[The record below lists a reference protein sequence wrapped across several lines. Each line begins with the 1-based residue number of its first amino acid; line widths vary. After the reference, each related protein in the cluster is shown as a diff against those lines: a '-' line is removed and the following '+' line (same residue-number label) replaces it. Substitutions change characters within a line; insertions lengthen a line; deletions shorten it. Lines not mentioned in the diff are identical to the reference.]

1 MDVPRQSLQTTQ
13 DLSDGSFS
21 FTDQATP
28 LAWSSTPP
36 LTDSPP
42 VVDESAYNTIA
53 QPTSSVEESSYL
65 SAVPSGTT
73 SPPPQHSAQHEACHD
88 HGGPLPLVYR
98 PADCATAETAPLS
111 YFDQFAEVA
120 VGHRSQ
126 QPVSPT
132 EAFYIPVIP
141 SQTTLPDQVNDPIQF
156 PLQSPTLSSQ
166 YGEIQ
171 FPMID
176 QGPSLASSPTGSFP
190 MLPSAID
197 AVGHN
202 AIGLPAQCPET
213 ALENSA
219 FPSDAIPQYLTN
231 AAQYPT
237 QGLDVERFP
246 QVDRASGSAAASVGP
261 AVDAHA
267 GAGSSDCHQVQ
278 QHAWQCSEYPQ
289 PYNNPAI
296 SPLANL
302 PLQSPTEIIPRY
314 PDAPGAQY
322 PIHAPMN
329 PPTDT
334 QDNAGIIPPDLVAPS
349 LEYTSI
355 PQPYP
360 FTDMT
365 NYPHL
370 HPQPAAPSYIPPNA
384 FFTPPG
390 SHQQISMET
399 AGHIHADHTTSLTG
413 PIRHSSTRSHVH
425 GIGPYQHARAVHAA
439 QKAAVNQT
447 DEQTGEVS
455 TEVSSEGSAEVASEE
470 SAEAASEEYAEAA
483 NEESAEA
490 ASEESA
496 EARLPLSA
504 EGIPVQNYTT
514 EKVPCGWNGC
524 QTLIGILRKDW
535 SAHFL
540 EARHFEGATHGN
552 RVHCQLA
559 DCRATTRTSNATKHV
574 MLTHYKKSYSC
585 PECGKWL
592 LGGKTNVR
600 RHMNGS
606 HRDVPMN
613 LMRILVDWKPV

>member
-42 VVDESAYNTIA
+42 VVGESAYNTIA

-73 SPPPQHSAQHEACHD
+73 FPPPQHSAQHEACHD

-132 EAFYIPVIP
+132 EALYTPVIP
-141 SQTTLPDQVNDPIQF
+141 SQGTLPDQVNDPIQF

-197 AVGHN
+197 ALGHN
-202 AIGLPAQCPET
+202 AIGLPAQCPEM

-302 PLQSPTEIIPRY
+302 PFQSPTQIIPRY

-322 PIHAPMN
+322 PMYAPTN
-329 PPTDT
+329 PTTDT
-334 QDNAGIIPPDLVAPS
+334 QDNIGSIPPHPVLPS
-349 LEYTSI
+349 MTYPAA

-360 FTDMT
+360 FTNMT

-370 HPQPAAPSYIPPNA
+370 YPQSAAPYNIPPNMSPA
-384 FFTPPG
+384 PSGSDQQMLMTPVG
-390 SHQQISMET
+390 
-399 AGHIHADHTTSLTG
+399 
-413 PIRHSSTRSHVH
+413 HVH
-425 GIGPYQHARAVHAA
+425 AENMANPDRPIQSSRGRSRIRRTGTHPYQLALAAHKAVPD
-439 QKAAVNQT
+439 QT
-447 DEQTGEVS
+447 DKQ
-455 TEVSSEGSAEVASEE
+455 
-470 SAEAASEEYAEAA
+470 A
-483 NEESAEA
+483 NN
-490 ASEESA
+490 
-496 EARLPLSA
+496 PNKLSR
-504 EGIPVQNYTT
+504 EGIPLANYSP

-524 QTLIGILRKDW
+524 QVLLGLQQTDWADHLRVV
-535 SAHFL
+535 HGL
-540 EARHFEGATHGN
+540 EPGTNEPMQ
-552 RVHCQLA
+552 CQVAGCTKIMYRLSMA
-559 DCRATTRTSNATKHV
+559 KHV
-574 MLTHYKKSYSC
+574 MCIHHRKRYSC
-585 PECGKWL
+585 THNRCGKWL
-592 LGGKTNVR
+592 SGGPTGVA
-600 RHMNGS
+600 RHMNDIHS
-606 HRDVPMN
+606 RAVPDLKKIMVEWRQ
-613 LMRILVDWKPV
+613 L